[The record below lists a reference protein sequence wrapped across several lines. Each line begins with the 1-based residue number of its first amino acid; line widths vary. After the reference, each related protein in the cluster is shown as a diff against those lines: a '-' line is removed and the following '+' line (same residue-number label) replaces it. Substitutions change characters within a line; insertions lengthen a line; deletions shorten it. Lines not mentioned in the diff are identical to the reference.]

1 MTNTNEELAVMIQGG
16 RADLVPTLW
25 EQVERFVAKQAH
37 RWFLN
42 NRRRVEFDDLYQS
55 GFLAMME
62 AVRTFDP
69 DGGSS
74 FLSWMGNNHLKTAL
88 YRRPGCQDRKT
99 ASRPAAHCRKPRR
112 SLTDR

>member
-1 MTNTNEELAVMIQGG
+1 MTNEELAVMIQGG
-16 RADLVPTLW
+16 QADLVPTLW

-69 DGGSS
+69 EGGSS
-74 FLSWMGNNHLKTAL
+74 FLSWMPLWQLWAPGQKNSVKTRCTL
-88 YRRPGCQDRKT
+88 PQV
-99 ASRPAAHCRKPRR
+99 
-112 SLTDR
+112 